1 MINFIKKNKNEL
13 IKNVKPNFIKNRFDY
28 MCNGAYELVEITEN
42 NEKYYIPLHLYGDTV
57 RPGIYLTQISQK
69 SFDALIEFIFNYYK
83 DVNNIKIVHSLN
95 SYNGISQSSN
105 YVIDLPET
113 EDEYLALLGKK
124 TRLHI
129 KQYIKYIH
137 RDFEVDFKV
146 FDKDIPTNIIS
157 EYYRFKKETIGH
169 QYKEPEQ
176 EYIRNYSVTKVLV
189 LYLNKKP
196 AAISLIAE
204 LPDNENPNV
213 YYENF
218 SYDKTYSKYSL
229 GTLITYYTIKY
240 LIENNYKKFYLGA
253 GDYLYK
259 KNLSTRK
266 FITYDGIIK
275 RKLKFSHKLK
285 KIKNLIFSVSNTS
298 DFRIL
303 NILGIRIKFRK
314 PRTNCPLEINE
325 DTRCLMVA
333 PHPDDEIIGAG
344 GLMIKYSNNFDCI
357 CMCSSGVSDDDDI
370 EEAKHKSDV
379 RIAEFNKVMETVGI
393 KKHWIFEFYGTYFRF
408 DKQMMDKIDDYC
420 NVLDLKQYDYIFLP
434 HPKDGHHEH
443 KFVTNKLFPKIAKKN
458 GYNPDTKIVFYEVWA
473 DMKNPNVFFDTSKD
487 GYLYGKDC
495 AKQYQNANS
504 KLLGTNDYTL
514 LDWKYEILSMY
525 ESQWQNESMFIVQSM
540 RTKCLNNG
548 QNPIWRFK
556 VVSFDKYIK

>member
-1 MINFIKKNKNEL
+1 MINFVKKDRQKH
-13 IKNVKPNFIKNRFDY
+13 IKNVKPNFIKNRFDF
-28 MCNGAYELVEITEN
+28 MCNGNYELVEISEN
-42 NEKYYIPLHLYGDTV
+42 CEKYYIPLYLYGDTI
-57 RPGIYLTQISQK
+57 RLGIYLTPISQEM
-69 SFDALIEFIFNYYK
+69 FDELIEFIFKYYK

-95 SYNGISQSSN
+95 SHKDISQSSN
-105 YVIDLPET
+105 YVIDLPKT
-113 EDEYLALLGKK
+113 EEEYLSLLGKK

-157 EYYRFKKETIGH
+157 EYYKFKEGTIGH

-176 EYIRNYSVTKVLV
+176 EYLINYNVTKVLV

-204 LPDNENPNV
+204 LPDNENQNV

-218 SYDKTYSKYSL
+218 SYDKAYSKYSL

-240 LIENNYKKFYLGA
+240 LIGNNYKEFYLGA

-266 FITYDGIIK
+266 FTTYDGVIK
-275 RKLKFSHKLK
+275 RKLKFKHKLN
-285 KIKNLIFSVSNTS
+285 KIKKSIFSINNGS
-298 DFRIL
+298 DFYIL
-303 NILGIRIKFRK
+303 NILGLKIKFRK
-314 PRTNCPLEINE
+314 FRTNCPLEINE
-325 DTRCLMVA
+325 DTKCLMVA

-344 GLMIKYSNNFDCI
+344 ALMIKYSNNFDCI
-357 CMCSSGVSDDDDI
+357 CMGSSGVSDNDDMD
-370 EEAKHKSDV
+370 EAKHKSDV
-379 RIAEFNKVMETVGI
+379 RIAEFNKVMDRVGI
-393 KKHWIFEFYGTYFRF
+393 KNHWIFETYGTYFRF
-408 DKQMMDKIDDYC
+408 DKDMENMLDDYC
-420 NVLDLKQYDYIFLP
+420 KVLDLKQYDYIFLP

-443 KFVTNKLFPKIAKKN
+443 KFVTNKLFKKIAKKT
-458 GYNPDTKIVFYEVWA
+458 GFNPNTKIVFYEVWA

-487 GYLYGKDC
+487 GFLYGKDNY
-495 AKQYQNANS
+495 KQYQSPYS
-504 KLLGTNDYTL
+504 KLLGTNDFTL

-525 ESQWQNESMFIVQSM
+525 ESQWQSESMFIVQSM

-556 VVSFDKYIK
+556 VVPIDKYIK